1 MYTLLHYNITN
12 SIAYFNLP
20 VFVSNILLYCGI
32 SYQYYMLYF
41 ILQYKR
47 KSTDGLSVL
56 MFILAVFGNLTYG
69 LSILVRQLDASYVL
83 KHLPW
88 LIGSLGV
95 IFLDLSVSFTL
106 YIVHKF
112 ISAFITQLTLFSMQY
127 SHYEYLYITLD

>member
-12 SIAYFNLP
+12 SIAYFTLP
-20 VFVSNILLYCGI
+20 VFVSNILLYCRV
-32 SYQYYMLYF
+32 SYPYYMLYF

-47 KSTDGLSVL
+47 QSTDGLSVL

-95 IFLDLSVSFTL
+95 IFLDLSVSFTP

-112 ISAFITQLTLFSMQY
+112 ISAFIT
-127 SHYEYLYITLD
+127 